1 MNEQGLWLLLVG
13 LVALGVSDA
22 WLSANEQIIPQCAE
36 STDHRL
42 VAQVLTAS
50 RKSLSTH
57 ANSLKDEKDPSI
69 SVWSLELEVLANSE
83 RLTGSEEAQPAAE
96 QRCQLQPG
104 QRLLV
109 RWRRTEAVS
118 VGAQVEVILRLR
130 RPWGV

>member
-96 QRCQLQPG
+96 QRCQL
-104 QRLLV
+104 
-109 RWRRTEAVS
+109 
-118 VGAQVEVILRLR
+118 
-130 RPWGV
+130 